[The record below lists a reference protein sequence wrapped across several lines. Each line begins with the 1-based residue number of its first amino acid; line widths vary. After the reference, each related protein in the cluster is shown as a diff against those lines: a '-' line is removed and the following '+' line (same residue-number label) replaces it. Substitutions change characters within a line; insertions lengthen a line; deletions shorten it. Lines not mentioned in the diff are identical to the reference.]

1 MQAKTAK
8 SVNAPCKKR
17 QPRTPTPHTGK
28 SSQERSALCSQIAT
42 ARERKEF
49 HAMSEQ
55 ERRAILAMRVRERRA
70 ILRNVGAETS
80 SDSVRRRCRAL
91 SDSAGHWRWGANA
104 PCSKGMQARQF
115 HVSGQNR
122 ASRRQLFSSRG
133 DDKERHAVKP
143 SSTEQFLPRG
153 GQIFS
158 PRGQPFPSWGRFS
171 PREGSSSH
179 RGDGSS

>member
-1 MQAKTAK
+1 MQCQNR
-8 SVNAPCKKR
+8 SVKR
-17 QPRTPTPHTGK
+17 FRT
-28 SSQERSALCSQIAT
+28 
-42 ARERKEF
+42 
-49 HAMSEQ
+49 MSEQ

-104 PCSKGMQARQF
+104 PCSNDMQARQLYA
-115 HVSGQNR
+115 SSQNR
-122 ASRRQLFSSRG
+122 TSGRQLFSSRG

-158 PRGQPFPSWGRFS
+158 
-171 PREGSSSH
+171 REGSPSP
-179 RGDGSS
+179 RGDDLLPVGAALPTVGTVPLRFPL

>member
-1 MQAKTAK
+1 M
-8 SVNAPCKKR
+8 S
-17 QPRTPTPHTGK
+17 TPHTSK
-28 SSQERSALCSQIAT
+28 SSQERSALCNQIAT

-49 HAMSEQ
+49 HAMPEQ
-55 ERRAILAMRVRERRA
+55 ERQAIPHNVRARASSILAMRMRERQA

-104 PCSKGMQARQF
+104 PCSNDMQARQLYA
-115 HVSGQNR
+115 SSQNR
-122 ASRRQLFSSRG
+122 TSGRQLFSSRG

-143 SSTEQFLPRG
+143 SSIEQFLPRG

-158 PRGQPFPSWGRFS
+158 PRGQPFPSWGQIFS
-171 PREGSSSH
+171 PRGQLFPPWGRFS
-179 RGDGSS
+179 